1 MGSVMSDMKRYA
13 VYYAPRPGAFA
24 DRAADWLGRDPATG
38 DMRTQPDLGLPAA
51 EITGEPRRYGF
62 HGTIK
67 PPFRLATG
75 TTFGDLDRAMQSLAR
90 RLVPVALPRLRIA
103 NLDGF
108 LALVPDGDA
117 AAVQQLGARVVR
129 DLDPLRAPLTEAEIA
144 RRRPE
149 RLTPRQRALLD
160 QWGYPF
166 VMEEFRFHLTLTD
179 RLESDMANLA
189 EPVLAA
195 HFAPVLPRPFVVGDL
210 CLFGEPAEGSF
221 RLLHRYALTG

>member
-1 MGSVMSDMKRYA
+1 MSDMKRYA
-13 VYYAPRPGAFA
+13 VYYAPRPGTFA
-24 DRAADWLGRDPATG
+24 DRAADWLGRDPETG
-38 DMRTQPDLGLPAA
+38 NMRPQPDLGLPAA

-67 PPFRLATG
+67 PPFRLAPG
-75 TTFGDLDRAMQSLAR
+75 VMRDDLDAAMRSLASC
-90 RLVPVALPRLRIA
+90 LSPVALPGLRIA

-108 LALVPDGDA
+108 LALVPDGDGPDL
-117 AAVQQLGARVVR
+117 QQLGAAVVR
-129 DLDPLRAPLTEAEIA
+129 ELDPLRAPATQAEIA

-149 RLTPRQRALLD
+149 RLTPRQRSLLD

-179 RLESDMANLA
+179 RLPASMADHA
-189 EPVLAA
+189 QAVLKE
-195 HFAPVLPRPFVVGDL
+195 HFAPVLPRPFTIDDL
-210 CLFGEPAEGSF
+210 CLFGEPEDGAF